1 MLHLIE
7 NSGNLIRFIYYVI
20 YKQFKKR
27 TAKEIWQ
34 RQNGSISILFKIAY
48 NLIIIKKPIFAFV
61 LISDILTPYK
71 NLNQNYFT
79 INVFLLKLIHSMHL
93 K

>member
-34 RQNGSISILFKIAY
+34 RQNGSISILFKITY
-48 NLIIIKKPIFAFV
+48 NLIIIKKPIV
-61 LISDILTPYK
+61 LISDILTPYI